1 MVFQEHTKGL
11 MGCIMFNPWST
22 INILF
27 NEYNSK
33 GSLKRAGPWLLA
45 QSQTMEWKVWAN
57 NGFWMEGYPSANEIL
72 HATWEHAA
80 LRQHVCDAEHVDGSK
95 FWLPVLVF
103 LVSWVQGS
111 WDMRFCYTCDK
122 EVSSSWFLNPLV
134 GNHFSMFLEC
144 IRNWVGAGEM
154 AQWIE
159 LAMEAWCSAS
169 TYNLGTKTR
178 TRNSITED
186 WGGDLRSVG
195 SGVSLVNPDARDGKH
210 LVRWEALPQ
219 NRIK

>member
-1 MVFQEHTKGL
+1 MSTVLKEAWNVQVPGFFHKVRQWNEKFEAI
-11 MGCIMFNPWST
+11 MGF
-22 INILF
+22 
-27 NEYNSK
+27 
-33 GSLKRAGPWLLA
+33 
-45 QSQTMEWKVWAN
+45 EWKVILLQMRFFTQPGSMLPSDSEYAMLSMLTVLSS
-57 NGFWMEGYPSANEIL
+57 GFPS
-72 HATWEHAA
+72 W
-80 LRQHVCDAEHVDGSK
+80 S
-95 FWLPVLVF
+95 

-122 EVSSSWFLNPLV
+122 EVSSSWFQNPLV

-144 IRNWVGAGEM
+144 IGNWVGAGEM

-159 LAMEAWCSAS
+159 LAMQAWCSAS

-178 TRNSITED
+178 TRNSSTED
-186 WGGDLRSVG
+186 WGKDLRSVG
-195 SGVSLVNPDARDGKH
+195 PGVSLVNPDARDGKH